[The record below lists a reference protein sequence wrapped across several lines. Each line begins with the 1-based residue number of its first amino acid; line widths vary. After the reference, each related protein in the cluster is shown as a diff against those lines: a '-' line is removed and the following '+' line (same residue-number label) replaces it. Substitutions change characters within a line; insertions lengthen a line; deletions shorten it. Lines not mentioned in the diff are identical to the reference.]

1 MQREPPRLARSIAIL
16 LAARNIRDELVGD
29 LEEEFQLRADTDG
42 IGQARGWYR
51 GQVLKSVPHLLS
63 VRARAARARAYSRKG
78 EGFVGTFAQDVRY
91 AFRGMVSNPLFSLA
105 VVVTLALGI
114 GANTTIYSVV
124 DGLVF
129 NPYPFPQ
136 PETLVDVG
144 SEYPRLGRP
153 LTFVEHLSPAEYE
166 DIRDQTSSLTDV
178 VAWDMGNRQVATQES
193 ATNLFTGFWW
203 GDGFAALRV
212 SPHLGRGFLPEEIE
226 QGARVAIV
234 SHRYWANQMGS
245 DPSAIGRVLE
255 INAAPYELV
264 GVMPPETLLYG
275 MDLWIP
281 MSVGPSVFP
290 RNRRQFQVIGR
301 VADGASMD
309 QVATELEG
317 LARRI
322 ELEHGAEF
330 PEYQGFRLTPATWTE
345 ANVQQ
350 FKTAALVLIGAVL
363 AVLLIV
369 CANVANLLLSRSNT
383 RRREVAVRTALG
395 ASRGRVL
402 RQLLTESLILALT
415 GAALGVGLA
424 WFGVRFV
431 DGIVA
436 QIPFVDGNVLLNT
449 RSLAYTAAVAA
460 VAGVAFGLAPTLHT
474 LKADVR
480 STLVAHGSGT
490 TGGRS
495 RNRAQRWLVGAEVA
509 VAVLLLFGG
518 GLLVN
523 SMIRLN
529 RADPGF
535 DHRNVLTMR
544 LTLPWE
550 EYSGDDIA
558 LFFETLAERVRA
570 IPGVRDATVGSQY
583 PPIVFAQSQLVLE
596 GQEAV
601 SEGALPTAY
610 VTQIGDGYFET
621 LGVPLLAGRTL
632 GPQDQ
637 SGTPQVAVINSA
649 FRDRYMAG
657 VDPIGQTV
665 QVGDDGDTSVEIV
678 GVVGAT
684 ANRGFSEAPQPEIYG
699 SVRQLSGTN
708 NQLFLLIRAAG
719 EPRSLVPLVRTAVA
733 ELDSDQPVYAIAT
746 MEEVFAGRTSAQS
759 FATISLVLFALFALL
774 LSALG
779 IYGVVAYAVAQ
790 RRREIGLRMAL
801 GASAAKVRD
810 LVVRQTLSPV
820 LLGALVG
827 VLSAVFLG
835 RVLAGLLYEVEARDP
850 LTLGAVVTVFIT
862 VAAVASYLPARR
874 ASLADPAR
882 TLRQDA

>member
-1 MQREPPRLARSIAIL
+1 
-16 LAARNIRDELVGD
+16 
-29 LEEEFQLRADTDG
+29 
-42 IGQARGWYR
+42 
-51 GQVLKSVPHLLS
+51 
-63 VRARAARARAYSRKG
+63 
-78 EGFVGTFAQDVRY
+78 
-91 AFRGMVSNPLFSLA
+91 
-105 VVVTLALGI
+105 
-114 GANTTIYSVV
+114 
-124 DGLVF
+124 
-129 NPYPFPQ
+129 
-136 PETLVDVG
+136 
-144 SEYPRLGRP
+144 
-153 LTFVEHLSPAEYE
+153 SPAEFE
-166 DIRDQTSSLTDV
+166 DIRDQASSLTDV
-178 VAWDMGNRQVATQES
+178 VAWDMGNRQIATQES
-193 ATNLFTGFWW
+193 STNLFTGFWW
-203 GDGFAALRV
+203 GDGFRALRV
-212 SPHLGRGFLPEEIE
+212 SPQLGRGFLPEEID

-245 DPSAIGRVLE
+245 DPSVIGRVVE
-255 INAAPYELV
+255 INADPYELV

-281 MSVGPSVFP
+281 MPVGPGVFP
-290 RNRRQFQVIGR
+290 RDRRQFQVIGR
-301 VADGASMD
+301 IAQNATMD
-309 QVATELEG
+309 QVAAELEG
-317 LARRI
+317 LARRT
-322 ELEHGAEF
+322 ELEHGGEF

-345 ANVQQ
+345 ANVRQ
-350 FKTAALVLIGAVL
+350 FRTAALVLIGAVL

-395 ASRGRVL
+395 ASRGRVV

-415 GAALGVGLA
+415 GAAAGVGLA

-436 QIPFVDGNVLLNT
+436 QIPFVDGNVALNM

-460 VAGVAFGLAPTLHT
+460 AAGVAFGLAPTLHT

-480 STLVAHGSGT
+480 AILVAHGSGA
-490 TGGRS
+490 TGGPS

-544 LTLPWE
+544 LTLPWQ
-550 EYSGDDIA
+550 EYSGDEIA

-583 PPIVFAQSQLVLE
+583 PPIVFAQSQIMLE
-596 GQEAV
+596 GQDAV
-601 SEGALPTAY
+601 SDGSLPTSY
-610 VTQIGDGYFET
+610 VTQIGDEYFET

-632 GPQDQ
+632 GPEDQ
-637 SGTPQVAVINSA
+637 SGTPPVAVINSA

-657 VDPIGQTV
+657 VDPIGERV
-665 QVGDDGDTSVEIV
+665 RIGGEDGTTVEIV

-684 ANRGFSEAPQPEIYG
+684 ANRGFSESPQPEVFG

-708 NQLFLLIRAAG
+708 NQFFLMIRAAG
-719 EPRSLVPLVRTAVA
+719 EPRSLVPQVRAAVA

-746 MEEVFAGRTSAQS
+746 MEEVFAGRTSTQS
-759 FATISLVLFALFALL
+759 LATVSLAVFALFALL

-801 GASAAKVRD
+801 GASGARVRD

-820 LLGALVG
+820 VLGALIG
-827 VLSAVFLG
+827 VLGAVFLG
-835 RVLAGLLYEVEARDP
+835 RTLAGLLYEVEARDP
-850 LTLGAVVTVFIT
+850 LTLAAVVVVFLS
-862 VAAVASYLPARR
+862 VAVVASYLPARR
-874 ASLADPAR
+874 ASLADPAT
-882 TLRQDA
+882 TLRQEA